1 MPFKLSLRITLWG
14 LFAIAMVVNVNLYTR
29 EFPPTPR
36 VAATAPSSGTSNQP
50 LLGSSAPV
58 AGAPATPASGTSSPS
73 ANSNAKPSANSASN
87 SAAVPSSSLAAT
99 ATGLAS
105 QATTAAAAG
114 TVHLRTDVLD
124 LTVSLEGGNLLDAS
138 LLAYPVV
145 KGQPNNPVQLL
156 QSQPPVFE
164 LQGGLAGSAGE
175 TAPTHLAHYT
185 SPVTSLTL
193 APGQNELSLPLTW
206 SDGHG
211 LTVTKML
218 TLHRDAYT
226 VDVTYEI
233 HNAGDRPFSFA
244 LYDQILRL
252 NEALHRSYFNPGSYA
267 YKGPAYFDGQR
278 FEKINYQKGNTLDMT
293 VRGGY
298 LAALQPYFFAGILPP
313 RDQAFQYS
321 FQHQG
326 DEFLLKAIGPTQ
338 SVAAGASAT
347 AHDTLYVGPKQQSR
361 LDAIHPALDRV
372 ADYGVLTI
380 LSKPLFWLLEKVHA
394 GIGNWG
400 VAIIIVTLL
409 LKLVLYP
416 LSETSY
422 RSMAKMKTLAPRIN
436 SLKETYKDDR
446 EKLAKAQMELYKK
459 EKINPVAGC
468 LPMLIQVPVFF
479 AWYYVLRDSVE
490 LHQAPLFLWITDLSV
505 RDPYFVLPILM
516 AVAMFI
522 QTKYFSAP
530 ASDAAQQKIML
541 FMPVAMSATFAFFP
555 SGLVLYYLTNTVLGV
570 LQQWNINRRVEA
582 AQARLKR

>member
-29 EFPPTPR
+29 EFPPAPH
-36 VAATAPSSGTSNQP
+36 VAASAPASGTSNQS

-73 ANSNAKPSANSASN
+73 ANSNPKPSANPAGN
-87 SAAVPSSSLAAT
+87 SAAVPSSSLAT
-99 ATGLAS
+99 GATGLAS
-105 QATTAAAAG
+105 EATTAATAG

-124 LTVSLEGGNLLDAS
+124 LTVSLEGGNLLDAR

-313 RDQAFQYS
+313 R
-321 FQHQG
+321 
-326 DEFLLKAIGPTQ
+326 
-338 SVAAGASAT
+338 
-347 AHDTLYVGPKQQSR
+347 
-361 LDAIHPALDRV
+361 
-372 ADYGVLTI
+372 
-380 LSKPLFWLLEKVHA
+380 
-394 GIGNWG
+394 
-400 VAIIIVTLL
+400 
-409 LKLVLYP
+409 
-416 LSETSY
+416 
-422 RSMAKMKTLAPRIN
+422 
-436 SLKETYKDDR
+436 
-446 EKLAKAQMELYKK
+446 
-459 EKINPVAGC
+459 
-468 LPMLIQVPVFF
+468 
-479 AWYYVLRDSVE
+479 
-490 LHQAPLFLWITDLSV
+490 
-505 RDPYFVLPILM
+505 
-516 AVAMFI
+516 
-522 QTKYFSAP
+522 
-530 ASDAAQQKIML
+530 
-541 FMPVAMSATFAFFP
+541 
-555 SGLVLYYLTNTVLGV
+555 
-570 LQQWNINRRVEA
+570 
-582 AQARLKR
+582 

>member
-1 MPFKLSLRITLWG
+1 LASG
-14 LFAIAMVVNVNLYTR
+14 
-29 EFPPTPR
+29 TP
-36 VAATAPSSGTSNQP
+36 APST
-50 LLGSSAPV
+50 LGSSAPV
-58 AGAPATPASGTSSPS
+58 ASTPTTSATGTANPAVPTAAAPGSLANTPGVAGAASITSPAASGT
-73 ANSNAKPSANSASN
+73 
-87 SAAVPSSSLAAT
+87 T
-99 ATGLAS
+99 AGS
-105 QATTAAAAG
+105 
-114 TVHLRTDVLD
+114 VHVRTDVLD
-124 LTVSLEGGNLLDAS
+124 LTVGLEGGDLLDAK
-138 LLAYPVV
+138 LLAYPEV
-145 KGQPNNPVQLL
+145 KNQPDHPVQLL
-156 QSQPPVFE
+156 QGQAPVFE

-175 TAPTHLAHYT
+175 TAPTHLAVYT

-206 SDGHG
+206 TDGHG
-211 LTVTKML
+211 LTVIKTL
-218 TLHRDAYT
+218 TLHRNAYAI
-226 VDVTYEI
+226 DVTYEI
-233 HNAGDRPFSFA
+233 HNAGDTAFSFA
-244 LYDQILRL
+244 PYDQILRL

-267 YKGPAYFDGQR
+267 YKGPAYFDGAR
-278 FEKINYQKGNTLDMT
+278 FEKINYQKGGTLDMS

-313 RDQAFQYS
+313 RDQSFRYS

-326 DEFLLKAIGPTQ
+326 DTFLLKATGPTQ
-338 SVAAGASAT
+338 SVAAGAT
-347 AHDTLYVGPKQQSR
+347 GTVHDTLYVGPKQQSR

-380 LSKPLFWLLEKVHA
+380 LSKPLFWLLETVHG

-400 VAIIIVTLL
+400 FAIIIVTLL
-409 LKLVLYP
+409 IKLVLYP

-505 RDPYFVLPILM
+505 RDPYYVLPILM
-516 AVAMFI
+516 AAAMFI

-530 ASDAAQQKIML
+530 ASDPAQQKIML